1 MALVAM
7 LEKLPY
13 ETYWRLIMTK
23 IHTCNT
29 FKEVRLQLGWSETW
43 SQCNDDE
50 FQSIRYTMML
60 DDEYCLSEEATVN
73 NGNYLLIDNIEGD
86 TWHLEDSTKKL
97 EEVISALKDCYN
109 FEEFLDR
116 YTDEFQIRE
125 V

>member
-1 MALVAM
+1 
-7 LEKLPY
+7 
-13 ETYWRLIMTK
+13 MTK
-23 IHTCNT
+23 IYTCNT

-50 FQSIRYTMML
+50 FQSIRYAMML
-60 DDEYCLSEEATVN
+60 DDEYCLSEEATIN

-86 TWHLEDSTKKL
+86 TWHLENSTKKL
-97 EEVISALKDCYN
+97 EEVISALNDCVN
-109 FEEFLDR
+109 FEHFLDK